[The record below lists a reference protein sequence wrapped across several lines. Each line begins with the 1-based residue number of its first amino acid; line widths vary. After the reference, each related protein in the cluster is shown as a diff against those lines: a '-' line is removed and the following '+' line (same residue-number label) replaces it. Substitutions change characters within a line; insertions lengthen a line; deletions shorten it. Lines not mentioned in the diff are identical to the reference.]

1 MTQASLD
8 GFEVPKEGFNPSVPQ
23 SENFKGKTS
32 AAAGYDYAI
41 SVCLSLFHQP
51 TTPPF
56 FMN

>member
-8 GFEVPKEGFNPSVPQ
+8 GFDLPKEGFNLSVPP

-41 SVCLSLFHQP
+41 SVCRTLFH
-51 TTPPF
+51 
-56 FMN
+56 